1 MLASGVCMILFFL
14 ATSLWKKMLQI
25 MSVGEY
31 ESFWIGEE
39 KKSVDETA
47 VGNA

>member
-1 MLASGVCMILFFL
+1 
-14 ATSLWKKMLQI
+14 MLQI

-31 ESFWIGEE
+31 ESFWMGEE

-47 VGNA
+47 VGNAYKLKKNSWKCEL